1 MRHALFL
8 AGTGTDVGKT
18 YVAGLILKKL
28 RESGLSAGYYKAAM
42 SGNRRREDG
51 TLIPGDAVEVREI
64 SGIHQPLAEM
74 CPYVYEHPVSPH
86 LAARMEGDPVELDR
100 VLEGFRAVCRNYDY
114 VTMEGSGGILCPLRL
129 DEKTLLLP
137 QVIQA
142 CSLGCLL
149 VADAEL
155 GSINRV
161 ALTASYLNQ
170 QGIPLKGILFNRFL
184 SGDPMQE
191 DNVRVCRQLT
201 GAKVIACVPPGAD
214 HLDLPLDDLLAL
226 YDTQEDSQ

>member
-8 AGTGTDVGKT
+8 VGTGTDVGKT

-51 TLIPGDAVEVREI
+51 TPIPGDAVEVREI
-64 SGIHQPLAEM
+64 SGIDQPLSEM
-74 CPYVYEHPVSPH
+74 CPYVYEHAVSPH
-86 LAARMEGDPVELDR
+86 LAARLEGNPVELGR
-100 VLEGFRAVCRNYDY
+100 VLEGFRTVCRKYDY
-114 VTMEGSGGILCPLRL
+114 VTMEGSGGILCPLCL
-129 DEKTLLLP
+129 DGETLLLP

-155 GSINRV
+155 GSINRTV
-161 ALTASYLNQ
+161 LTAFYLEK

-184 SGDPMQE
+184 PGDPMQE

-201 GAKVIACVPPGAD
+201 GAKVIACVRPGD
-214 HLDLPLDDLLAL
+214 TNLDLPLDDLLAL
-226 YDTQEDSQ
+226 YDPQEEIL

>member
-1 MRHALFL
+1 MGHALFL

-28 RESGLSAGYYKAAM
+28 RENGLSAGYYKAAM
-42 SGNRRREDG
+42 SGNRRRADG
-51 TLIPGDAVEVREI
+51 TLIPGDAVEVKEI

-86 LAARMEGDPVELDR
+86 LAARMEGHPVELDR
-100 VLEGFRAVCRNYDY
+100 VLEGFRAVCRSYDY

-129 DEKTLLLP
+129 DEETLLLP
-137 QVIQA
+137 QVIQS
-142 CSLGCLL
+142 CSLSCLL

-161 ALTASYLNQ
+161 ALTAFYLKQ

-184 SGDPMQE
+184 PGDPMQE
-191 DNVRVCRQLT
+191 DNVQVCRQLT
-201 GAKVIACVPPGAD
+201 GAKVIACVPLGAA

-226 YDTQEDSQ
+226 YDPQEDFS

>member
-1 MRHALFL
+1 MGHALFL

-28 RESGLSAGYYKAAM
+28 RENGLSAGYYKAAM
-42 SGNRRREDG
+42 SGNRRRADG
-51 TLIPGDAVEVREI
+51 TLIPGDAVEVKEI

-86 LAARMEGDPVELDR
+86 LAARMEGHPVELDR
-100 VLEGFRAVCRNYDY
+100 VLEGFRAVCRSYDY

-129 DEKTLLLP
+129 DEETLLLP
-137 QVIQA
+137 QVIQS
-142 CSLGCLL
+142 CSLSCLL

-161 ALTASYLNQ
+161 ALTAFYLKQ

-184 SGDPMQE
+184 PGDPMQE
-191 DNVRVCRQLT
+191 DNVQVCRQLT
-201 GAKVIACVPPGAD
+201 GAKVIACVPPGAA

-226 YDTQEDSQ
+226 YDPQEESL

>member
-1 MRHALFL
+1 MGHALFL

-28 RESGLSAGYYKAAM
+28 RENGLSAGYYKAAM
-42 SGNRRREDG
+42 SGNRRRADG
-51 TLIPGDAVEVREI
+51 TLIPGDAVEVKNI
-64 SGIHQPLAEM
+64 SGIGQPLAEM

-86 LAARMEGDPVELDR
+86 LAARMEGHPVELDR
-100 VLEGFRAVCRNYDY
+100 VLEGFRAVCRSYDY

-129 DEKTLLLP
+129 DEETLLLP
-137 QVIQA
+137 QVIQS
-142 CSLGCLL
+142 CSLSCLL

-161 ALTASYLNQ
+161 ALTAFYLKQ

-184 SGDPMQE
+184 PGDPMQE
-191 DNVRVCRQLT
+191 DNVQVCRQLT
-201 GAKVIACVPPGAD
+201 GAKVIACVPLGAA

-226 YDTQEDSQ
+226 YDPQEDF

>member
-1 MRHALFL
+1 MGHALFL

-28 RESGLSAGYYKAAM
+28 RENGLSAGYYKAAM
-42 SGNRRREDG
+42 SGNRRRADG
-51 TLIPGDAVEVREI
+51 TLIPGDAVEVKEI

-86 LAARMEGDPVELDR
+86 LAARMEGHPVELDR
-100 VLEGFRAVCRNYDY
+100 VLEGFRAVCRSYDY

-129 DEKTLLLP
+129 EGETLLLP

-142 CSLGCLL
+142 CSLSCLL

-161 ALTASYLNQ
+161 ALTAFYLKQ

-184 SGDPMQE
+184 ADDPMQE
-191 DNVRVCRQLT
+191 DNVQVCRQLT
-201 GAKVIACVPPGAD
+201 GAKVIACVPPGAA

-226 YDTQEDSQ
+226 YDPQEESL